1 MCSII
6 LRPVGRSRLPAEI
19 EIWVVGVGSQNNE
32 LPHLR
37 QKPRLRPGEERYQR
51 NVRPLMILRSDGA
64 QAVAAPTWVC
74 MRWQNRQW
82 QITTSRSAPRTSN
95 RTDNCLSRAAGR
107 HPHWSS

>member
-1 MCSII
+1 
-6 LRPVGRSRLPAEI
+6 
-19 EIWVVGVGSQNNE
+19 
-32 LPHLR
+32 
-37 QKPRLRPGEERYQR
+37 
-51 NVRPLMILRSDGA
+51 
-64 QAVAAPTWVC
+64 VC